1 MTFNLSAWQ
10 RVSNLRKGRG
20 VEVSAKK
27 ERILVMNGQRLL
39 QQEQGGE
46 WTTQKVSKA
55 GRLKPGIYNAYLAK
69 DADPTLQHNGIVF
82 HADETYVY
90 QKTEQNIV
98 RHPFQAFDSI
108 PEYGKPVSI
117 SYEQG
122 KALMADAALSKSRRL
137 SR

>member
-1 MTFNLSAWQ
+1 M
-10 RVSNLRKGRG
+10 
-20 VEVSAKK
+20 EVSAKK
-27 ERILVMNGQRLL
+27 ERILIMNGQRLL

-46 WTTQKVSKA
+46 WATQKVSKA

-69 DADPTLQHNGIVF
+69 DADPTLQHKGIVF
-82 HADETYVY
+82 HADGTYVY

-108 PEYGKPVSI
+108 PEYGKPISI
-117 SYEQG
+117 SYGQG
-122 KALMADAALSKSRRL
+122 KALVVATALSQRRRL

>member
-1 MTFNLSAWQ
+1 MFSLLAWQ
-10 RVSNLRKGRG
+10 RASNLRKGRG

-39 QQEQGGE
+39 QQEQGLE
-46 WTTQKVSKA
+46 WTTKKVSKA

-82 HADETYVY
+82 HANGIYVY
-90 QKTEQNIV
+90 QQIGQNIV
-98 RHPFQAFDSI
+98 RHSSQAFDSV

-117 SYEQG
+117 SYQQG
-122 KALMADAALSKSRRL
+122 KALVVDTALSQGRKL

>member
-46 WTTQKVSKA
+46 WITQKVSKA
-55 GRLKPGIYNAYLAK
+55 GRLKPGIYNAYLAN
-69 DADPTLQHNGIVF
+69 DAHPTLQHNGIVF
-82 HADETYVY
+82 HADGTYVY
-90 QKTEQNIV
+90 QKTEQTIV
-98 RHPFQAFDSI
+98 RYPFQAFDFI

-122 KALMADAALSKSRRL
+122 KALVADAALSKSRRL